1 MRLLMCL
8 IDAHL
13 EAHQIVI
20 QGFVERLGRG
30 ISRPH
35 SVQMPGN
42 APKRVPLSP
51 GFPLAGMVARAAR
64 AFETVCPAP
73 EDADVVGHLCV
84 ERSEWVG
91 GCKSGV
97 GCELL
102 ILHTTLS
109 SFSQTTPGTFN
120 LEPVQSVVAR
130 MKALHRQQM
139 PEVFPS
145 GADGNRVGATRVF
158 MREAKR
164 AI

>member
-1 MRLLMCL
+1 MCL

-30 ISRPH
+30 VSLPH

-84 ERSEWVG
+84 ERSGWVG

-109 SFSQTTPGTFN
+109 SFSGNDSRHIQPGACTIGGCKDESATPATDAGGIS
-120 LEPVQSVVAR
+120 VQR
-130 MKALHRQQM
+130 
-139 PEVFPS
+139 
-145 GADGNRVGATRVF
+145 TREQSRCHKGF
-158 MREAKR
+158 MREAQR

>member
-1 MRLLMCL
+1 MRLLMRL

-30 ISRPH
+30 VSRPH

-84 ERSEWVG
+84 ERSVRG
-91 GCKSGV
+91 GACESGV
-97 GCELL
+97 GCQLL
-102 ILHTTLS
+102 IVHTTKS
-109 SFSQTTPGTFN
+109 SFSGNDPRQISTWACYIGG
-120 LEPVQSVVAR
+120 AR
-130 MKALHRQQM
+130 GCAV
-139 PEVFPS
+139 P
-145 GADGNRVGATRVF
+145 
-158 MREAKR
+158 
-164 AI
+164 